1 MTDRNHPPRKLSLT
15 TVTALCVCIVISALM
30 FFFFWSWA
38 KTYSRLVPI
47 STQPSSSVQE
57 SQEPLRVALPDNPAT
72 SSPQIQPSA
81 ITAATEKCSVTPEHR
96 TAWGSSL
103 SGIVEAG
110 DIVTVLVG
118 YYACNPVR
126 RGDIVA
132 YDYKGNPDPVTKI
145 VKGVPGDRWHL
156 EASGSAYR
164 IIVND
169 KALTTSTGE
178 EYAILANRAGILK
191 LYARDYPVIPDKAY
205 LLLGNLPEGT
215 LDATRF
221 GLVGLDSIIGKVV
234 LK

>member
-1 MTDRNHPPRKLSLT
+1 MTDRNHPPRKLPLAAIA
-15 TVTALCVCIVISALM
+15 ALCVCLVICALI

-47 STQPSSSVQE
+47 FPQPSSSAQE
-57 SQEPLRVALPDNPAT
+57 SQTSLQAVAPDNQPT
-72 SSPQIQPSA
+72 SVLQDSSSQTSAAHNKCTVQPQ
-81 ITAATEKCSVTPEHR
+81 HR
-96 TAWGSSL
+96 IARGSSL

-110 DIVTVLVG
+110 DAVTILVG
-118 YYACNPVR
+118 YYACNPVLR
-126 RGDIVA
+126 NDIVA
-132 YDYKGNPDPVTKI
+132 YDYKGNPELIIKI
-145 VKGVPGDRWHL
+145 AKGIPSDRWHL
-156 EASGSAYR
+156 EASNGAYR

-169 KALTTSTGE
+169 KALTISTGE
-178 EYAILANRAGILK
+178 EYAIPADRVQMLK

-234 LK
+234 VE

>member
-38 KTYSRLVPI
+38 KTYSRLAPI
-47 STQPSSSVQE
+47 SPQPSSSVQE
-57 SQEPLRVALPDNPAT
+57 SQASLQAVAPDNQPT
-72 SSPQIQPSA
+72 SVPQSSSPDIPVA
-81 ITAATEKCSVTPEHR
+81 HDECAVRPERRITRGV
-96 TAWGSSL
+96 SL
-103 SGIVEAG
+103 SGIIEAG
-110 DIVTVLVG
+110 DVITVLVG
-118 YYACNPVR
+118 YYACNSVR

-132 YDYKGNPDPVTKI
+132 YDYKGDPDPIIKI

-156 EASGSAYR
+156 EASGNAYR

-169 KALTTSTGE
+169 KALTTSAGE
-178 EYAILANRAGILK
+178 EYAIPADRAGMLK

-234 LK
+234 IE